1 MSGADYNP
9 ADSGNDDGQEAG
21 DYHMGGDEAE
31 KDIANVP
38 TWGRKI
44 SRTTQRYRTSIQSR
58 ILRTTSSDSVALM
71 SWNHKS
77 EIGTETRHVIRS
89 GLPLQALMAVSMG
102 TPLFMELF
110 IMITEMHEEDQT
122 NGP

>member
-1 MSGADYNP
+1 
-9 ADSGNDDGQEAG
+9 
-21 DYHMGGDEAE
+21 MGGDEAE

-44 SRTTQRYRTSIQSR
+44 SRTTQRCRTSIQSR

-77 EIGTETRHVIRS
+77 EIVTETRHVIRS

>member
-1 MSGADYNP
+1 
-9 ADSGNDDGQEAG
+9 
-21 DYHMGGDEAE
+21 MGRDKAE

-38 TWGRKI
+38 TWGRKT
-44 SRTTQRYRTSIQSR
+44 SRTTQRCRTSIQSR
-58 ILRTTSSDSVALM
+58 ILRTTSSDSMALM

-77 EIGTETRHVIRS
+77 ERGAETRHVMRS
-89 GLPLQALMAVSMG
+89 GLPLQALMAGSG

-110 IMITEMHEEDQT
+110 IMITVMHEEDQI